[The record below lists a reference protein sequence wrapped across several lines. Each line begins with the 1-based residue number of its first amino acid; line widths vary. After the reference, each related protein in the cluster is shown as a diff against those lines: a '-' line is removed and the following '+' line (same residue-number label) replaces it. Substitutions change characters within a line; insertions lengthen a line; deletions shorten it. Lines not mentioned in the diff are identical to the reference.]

1 MTNLYDIEEGFK
13 IEKTKKKHTI
23 AMILCGVFC
32 LLLVFV
38 LTYFS
43 THTLI
48 MILDILLVGSY
59 FSYVFTYHSFIK
71 KNLNSKYHLLAKIQH
86 FEHEIINGSITS
98 VDNNIKTIEN
108 FEVYTLKI
116 NDARTVFIEAKKL
129 DETLKT
135 STNINIAVVDNFVI
149 GYEVID
155 NV

>member
-1 MTNLYDIEEGFK
+1 
-13 IEKTKKKHTI
+13 
-23 AMILCGVFC
+23 
-32 LLLVFV
+32 
-38 LTYFS
+38 
-43 THTLI
+43 

-86 FEHEIINGSITS
+86 FEHEIINGSITF

-129 DETLKT
+129 DETLKS